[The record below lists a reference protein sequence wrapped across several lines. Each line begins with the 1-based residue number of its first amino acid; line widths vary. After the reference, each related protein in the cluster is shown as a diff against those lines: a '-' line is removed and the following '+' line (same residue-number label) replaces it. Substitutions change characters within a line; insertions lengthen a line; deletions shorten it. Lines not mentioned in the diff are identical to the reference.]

1 MLRSRLVFI
10 RRLLRPRTL
19 AFNLS
24 WRLCLAQAGT
34 LFLGFLLIGMTY
46 SDGRSAYFDSVLAD
60 RIASAVQPDGNRLK
74 FVRES
79 LSDNVLG
86 REPGL
91 WFVASDE
98 DGRVLDFGDV
108 PPAYRSLA
116 ESLRE
121 LEFVELRSRVPPY
134 RLVATI
140 VVQERAWGRL
150 HLLVGGVSSLG
161 VTQKAII
168 VVKGLVAWF
177 LAPVI
182 LVTVVVTFWIILRA
196 VGKITQ
202 LAAQASLIDVTQA
215 GSAQLDHTAVPAEVG
230 PLVTAFNG
238 ALRRIDEHIVARD
251 RFLADAAHE
260 LRLPIAVLAM
270 RIDTLPA
277 GAERD
282 RLNADLA
289 RLANIAEQLL
299 DIQRLGGQL
308 QEKASALDLGVLA
321 RQVASDVAPLIL
333 AAGYT
338 FAVDEIGRDIR
349 VKGDSGALERV
360 IICLLQNAMI
370 HGGGSGQITVA
381 IDEAGALSVSDQGPG
396 VPIHERDRI
405 FAPFYRL
412 QSSASGN
419 GLGLHL
425 ASEIVDAHQGQ
436 LSVEQA
442 RGGGARFVVRLPR
455 APEIIEA

>member
-10 RRLLRPRTL
+10 RRLFRPRTL

-60 RIASAVQPDGNRLK
+60 RVAFAIQPDGNRLK

-79 LSDNVLG
+79 LPDTVIG

-91 WFVASDE
+91 WFVAADD

-108 PPAYRSLA
+108 PPAYRNLAGSLK
-116 ESLRE
+116 E

-150 HLLVGGVSSLG
+150 HVLVGGAPSLG

-177 LAPVI
+177 LAPVT
-182 LVTVVVTFWIILRA
+182 LVTVVVTFWIIRRA
-196 VGKITQ
+196 VGKITR
-202 LAAQASLIDVTQA
+202 LAAQASSIDVTRA
-215 GSAQLDHTAVPAEVG
+215 GSAQLDHTAVPAEVA

-277 GAERD
+277 SAARD
-282 RLNADLA
+282 RLNLDLA

-308 QEKASALDLGVLA
+308 KEEASALDLGALA

-338 FAVDEIGRDIR
+338 FAVDEIGRDIW

-436 LSVEQA
+436 LSVEPA

-455 APEIIEA
+455 APKITEA